1 MYQSIKVSKAYNY
14 RLNRYKDIIKIHYH
28 YSHIKSKHGLLEASS
43 NPPPLD
49 HPLTLN
55 VLLLL
60 RYLPNSYLFNQWRNN
75 VGINFVLSWT
85 WTKYS
90 KNIDIYDFN
99 SINGSERFEIFF
111 QTLFVLIFIFFYFL
125 ILIFLNWFLIFNFW
139 FDFCLLTFD
148 LNKFRNEHFKLGK
161 NIFIPNN
168 LTLTL
173 RYLS

>member
-1 MYQSIKVSKAYNY
+1 MKTLETSNLDGYVKQVSWFEISKAYNY
-14 RLNRYKDIIKIHYH
+14 RLNRYKDIIKIQKEFPYH

-125 ILIFLNWFLIFNFW
+125 ILIFLI
-139 FDFCLLTFD
+139 DF
-148 LNKFRNEHFKLGK
+148 
-161 NIFIPNN
+161 
-168 LTLTL
+168 
-173 RYLS
+173 